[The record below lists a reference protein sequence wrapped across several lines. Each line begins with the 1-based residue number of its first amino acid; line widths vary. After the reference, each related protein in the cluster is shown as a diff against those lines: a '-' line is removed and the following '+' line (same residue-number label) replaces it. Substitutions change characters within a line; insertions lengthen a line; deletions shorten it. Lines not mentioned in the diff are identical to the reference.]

1 MFLEPVV
8 AVGSWAGGC
17 LKGGCQVSPS
27 CMPALS
33 APSVLLLPNYR
44 EGLSCLQANLAVLGL
59 PLLPLAAVTS
69 LRHSE

>member
-1 MFLEPVV
+1 
-8 AVGSWAGGC
+8 
-17 LKGGCQVSPS
+17 VSPS